1 MPERYIALIQN
12 VLSPDLLKPE
22 YRELNIGN
30 PMYGHCYAATEAL
43 FHLIGGLDSGWFPV
57 RGKDENGITHWW
69 LQNQE
74 DLIADPT
81 AEQYISKGLT
91 PPYPNGVRGGFM
103 TGYDN
108 PSKRATIIMQRVSD
122 LQI

>member
-1 MPERYIALIQN
+1 MPERYIKLIQD

-57 RGKDENGITHWW
+57 RGKDENGVTHWW
-69 LQNQE
+69 LQNQQQLPSTHFWNLYRPQHLGIMVYMIRL
-74 DLIADPT
+74 LILILEILLKLLHDASTHLSLSP
-81 AEQYISKGLT
+81 
-91 PPYPNGVRGGFM
+91 
-103 TGYDN
+103 
-108 PSKRATIIMQRVSD
+108 
-122 LQI
+122 